1 MAISSSLSY
10 IYTDGKLEASNDDV
24 NIIYWPGDGLCG
36 FLINIAEDIL
46 AFILILLLE
55 L

>member
-24 NIIYWPGDGLCG
+24 NIYRLGDGLCG
-36 FLINIAEDIL
+36 FLIIEGR
-46 AFILILLLE
+46 
-55 L
+55 